1 MTTARKMTILSVAL
15 LVIAWLLMAWASGMF
30 LPATA
35 KVDGRDRPS
44 SPFAQKKKFA
54 NIDGRQVAYIDMGS
68 GEPLF
73 LLHGCPFSGVEWQAV
88 LPELAKH
95 HRVIA
100 PDWLGLGDT
109 EVTLSDDYR
118 LPKDVELLTAFMK
131 HLGIERAKF
140 VAHDHGGAVAL
151 LMMDRHADK
160 VERLVLTNIEAY
172 DQWPSQPELKYLK
185 AIVNPVTSPLVF
197 TALKSDWVRHR
208 IFRIAVHDERTLNK
222 DILAEWVTP
231 HTASG
236 ERWQRLRR
244 FFAWQLDK
252 EHNNLTQAAVPAIR
266 KFTKPTLL
274 VWGEQDT
281 NFGPSLAKRLA
292 SDIPGVVGT
301 VWMKQSAHMPMVE
314 EPAAYADAVLKFM
327 AGAVPAPQS
336 DSATPSKAPTE
347 SAARPG

>member
-1 MTTARKMTILSVAL
+1 MTTLRKIAILTSVL
-15 LVIAWLLMAWASGMF
+15 LTAAWLVMAWASGMF

-35 KVDGRDRPS
+35 KVDGRDRLS
-44 SPFAQKKKFA
+44 SPFAQQKKFMA
-54 NIDGRQVAYIDMGS
+54 VNGRQVAYIDVGA
-68 GEPLF
+68 GEPLL
-73 LLHGCPFSGVEWQAV
+73 LLHGCPFSAAEWQAV

-95 HRVIA
+95 YRVIA

-118 LPKDVELLTAFMK
+118 LPQDVELLIAFMK
-131 HLGIERAKF
+131 QLGIDRAKF

-160 VERLVLTNIEAY
+160 IERLVLTNIEAY

-208 IFRIAVHDERTLNK
+208 IFRIAVHDERTLTK

-252 EHNNLTQAAVPAIR
+252 EHNDVTQAAVPAIR
-266 KFTKPTLL
+266 RFTKPTLL

-281 NFGPSLAKRLA
+281 NFGPALAKRLA

-314 EPAAYADAVLKFM
+314 EPAAYAEAVLKFM
-327 AGAVPAPQS
+327 STGTPATSSVTGRRTQP
-336 DSATPSKAPTE
+336 
-347 SAARPG
+347 

>member
-1 MTTARKMTILSVAL
+1 MTAVRKITIVSAAL
-15 LVIAWLLMAWASGMF
+15 LIVAWLLMAWASGMF
-30 LPATA
+30 LSATA
-35 KVDGRDRPS
+35 KVDGKDRLF
-44 SPFAQKKKFA
+44 SPFAQKKKFVT
-54 NIDGRQVAYIDMGS
+54 IEGRQVAYVDVGS

-95 HRVIA
+95 YRVIA

-131 HLGIERAKF
+131 KLGIERAKF

-160 VERLVLTNIEAY
+160 IERLVLTNIEAY

-185 AIVNPVTSPLVF
+185 AIVNPVTSPLVY

-222 DILAEWVTP
+222 EILAEWVTP

-252 EHNNLTQAAVPAIR
+252 EHNNVTQEAVPNMR
-266 KFTKPTLL
+266 RFTKPTLL

-281 NFGPSLAKRLA
+281 NFGPALAKRLA
-292 SDIPGVVGT
+292 ADIPGVVGT

-314 EPAAYADAVLKFM
+314 EPAAYAEAVLRFM
-327 AGAVPAPQS
+327 AGDVPKREPTV
-336 DSATPSKAPTE
+336 DPVPKAPEAT
-347 SAARPG
+347 ARPG

>member
-1 MTTARKMTILSVAL
+1 MVVVVAVL
-15 LVIAWLLMAWASGMF
+15 LVAWLAMAWASGMF
-30 LPATA
+30 VPDTA
-35 KVDGRDRPS
+35 RVNGRDRTA
-44 SPFAQKKKFA
+44 SPFAQTKKFME
-54 NIDGRQVAYIDMGS
+54 IDGRQVAYVDIGS

-73 LLHGCPFSGVEWQAV
+73 LLHGCPFSSGEWQAV

-95 HRVIA
+95 YRVIS

-118 LPKDVELLTAFMK
+118 LPKDVEMLTAFMQR
-131 HLGIERAKF
+131 LGIEHAKF

-151 LMMDRHADK
+151 LMMDHHADK
-160 VERLVLTNIEAY
+160 IDRLVLTNIEAY

-185 AIVNPVTSPLVF
+185 AIVNPITSPIVF

-244 FFAWQLDK
+244 FFRWQLDK
-252 EHNNLTQAAVPAIR
+252 EHNNVTQTAVPSIR
-266 KFTKPTLL
+266 RFSKPTLL

-281 NFGPSLAKRLA
+281 NFGPALAKRLA
-292 SDIPGVVGT
+292 ADIPGVSGT
-301 VWMKQSAHMPMVE
+301 VWMKNSAHMPMVE

-327 AGAVPAPQS
+327 GAALV
-336 DSATPSKAPTE
+336 APTK
-347 SAARPG
+347 